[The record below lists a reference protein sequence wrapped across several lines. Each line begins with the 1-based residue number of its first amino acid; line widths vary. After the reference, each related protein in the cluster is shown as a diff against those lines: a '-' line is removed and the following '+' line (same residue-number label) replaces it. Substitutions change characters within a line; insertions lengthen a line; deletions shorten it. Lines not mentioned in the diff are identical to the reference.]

1 MSRLLILGLLLA
13 AAPAS
18 TDPSPE
24 LQAWSD
30 CLLAHAQVEASGS
43 ARDTAIAVAGLNLCG
58 PEKDRYALALVRQF
72 SSSPPREA
80 SPAARA
86 VSQLR
91 EDQIRLTR
99 WMLAFI
105 RRARE

>member
-13 AAPAS
+13 AAPAL
-18 TDPSPE
+18 TDPLPE

-58 PEKDRYALALVRQF
+58 PEKDRYVR
-72 SSSPPREA
+72 RCA
-80 SPAARA
+80 SILFVPAARG
-86 VSQLR
+86 V
-91 EDQIRLTR
+91 
-99 WMLAFI
+99 
-105 RRARE
+105 ARSACGITVA